1 MGLKCRFLSAPRNHR
16 SAVVKKKTRAAPLG
30 MTKVYSIDAG
40 LAEEFVGA
48 EDQA

>member
-1 MGLKCRFLSAPRNHR
+1 MDGTADSSLRRATTALRWRRKR
-16 SAVVKKKTRAAPLG
+16 RAAPLG